1 MTIVDAAEPSQS
13 GPPVVIPVAAD
24 GVQRAT
30 ITLDSYSYTPNHL
43 IVEAGK
49 PVELTLTSV
58 TTIDPAQFY
67 HQRPGGKPIRR
78 TGCECR
84 QDGHHEIYTD
94 SAWHISHLLR
104 QTSLAVAQPS
114 RQRDGR
120 EAGSAIGVAT
130 SIETSKQELLR
141 DLLKQVSRLFYTTL
155 VVVPADV
162 RDQVSLGYLFAR
174 AADTIAD
181 TELIDRPRRLD
192 LLGQLKAQFVSD
204 QIAWAQV
211 REIQQAVGPIQ
222 QNSAERI
229 LLERLEDCFRLFQ
242 TFSPDDRRRV
252 QRLMTTLT
260 QGMEMDLAVFP
271 GTSAEDL
278 TVLKTLDDLDRY
290 TYYVAGCVGEFWTDL
305 MCAHRKALAS
315 WKVREMSEVGV
326 RFGKG
331 LQLTNIVK
339 DIAHD
344 LQKGRCYVPAPM
356 LAEAGLT
363 ARDLL
368 DQRNRPRFQPV
379 LSKLVRMA
387 VEHLDQGWL
396 YTMAIPRFE
405 TRLRLSCMW
414 PILSAGESLKLV
426 MNSPDLLNPAV
437 KVKIPRSK
445 VYQIMALTTFTGA
458 CGYVGTA
465 YWGRLRKQII

>member
-1 MTIVDAAEPSQS
+1 MA
-13 GPPVVIPVAAD
+13 
-24 GVQRAT
+24 
-30 ITLDSYSYTPNHL
+30 
-43 IVEAGK
+43 
-49 PVELTLTSV
+49 TSV
-58 TTIDPAQFY
+58 
-67 HQRPGGKPIRR
+67 
-78 TGCECR
+78 
-84 QDGHHEIYTD
+84 
-94 SAWHISHLLR
+94 
-104 QTSLAVAQPS
+104 
-114 RQRDGR
+114 
-120 EAGSAIGVAT
+120 
-130 SIETSKQELLR
+130 ETFKQELLR

-162 RDQVSLGYLFAR
+162 RDQVSLAYLFAR

-204 QIAWAQV
+204 QFAWTQI
-211 REIQQAVGPIQ
+211 REIQQAVAPIQ
-222 QNSAERI
+222 QDSAERI
-229 LLERLEDCFRLFQ
+229 LLERLEDCFKLFQ
-242 TFSPDDRRRV
+242 TFSPDDRRRI
-252 QRLMTTLT
+252 QRLMSTLT
-260 QGMEMDLAVFP
+260 QGMEMDLVVFH
-271 GTSAEDL
+271 GTTAEDL

-305 MCAHRKALAS
+305 MCAHRTALAS

-344 LQKGRCYVPAPM
+344 LQRGRCYVPEPM

-363 ARDLL
+363 GRDLL
-368 DQRNRPRFQPV
+368 DQQNRARFQPV

-396 YTMAIPRFE
+396 YAMAVPRYE

-437 KVKIPRSK
+437 KVKIPRSQ
-445 VYQIMALTTFTGA
+445 VYQIMALTTGTFA

-465 YWGRLRKQII
+465 CWGRLRKQIV

>member
-1 MTIVDAAEPSQS
+1 M
-13 GPPVVIPVAAD
+13 
-24 GVQRAT
+24 
-30 ITLDSYSYTPNHL
+30 
-43 IVEAGK
+43 
-49 PVELTLTSV
+49 
-58 TTIDPAQFY
+58 
-67 HQRPGGKPIRR
+67 
-78 TGCECR
+78 
-84 QDGHHEIYTD
+84 
-94 SAWHISHLLR
+94 
-104 QTSLAVAQPS
+104 
-114 RQRDGR
+114 
-120 EAGSAIGVAT
+120 AT

-162 RDQVSLGYLFAR
+162 RDQVSLAYLFAR

-204 QIAWAQV
+204 QLTWTQV

-229 LLERLEDCFRLFQ
+229 LLERLEDCFKLLQ
-242 TFSPDDRRRV
+242 TFSPDDRRCIH
-252 QRLMTTLT
+252 RLMTTLT
-260 QGMEMDLAVFP
+260 QGMEMDLVVFH
-271 GTSAEDL
+271 GKSAEDL
-278 TVLKTLDDLDRY
+278 VALKTLDDLDRY

-305 MCAHRKALAS
+305 MCAHRTALAS

-339 DIAHD
+339 DVAHD

-356 LAEAGLT
+356 LADAGLKP
-363 ARDLL
+363 RDLL
-368 DQRNRPRFQPV
+368 NQENLSRFRPV
-379 LSKLVRMA
+379 LSQLVRMA
-387 VEHLDQGWL
+387 TEHLDQGWM
-396 YTMAIPRFE
+396 YTMAIPWRE

-426 MNSPDLLNPAV
+426 MNSPDLLNPGV
-437 KVKIPRSK
+437 KIKIPRSK
-445 VYQIMALTTFTGA
+445 VYQIMALTTGTFA

-465 YWGRLRKQII
+465 YWGRLRKQIV

>member
-1 MTIVDAAEPSQS
+1 M
-13 GPPVVIPVAAD
+13 
-24 GVQRAT
+24 
-30 ITLDSYSYTPNHL
+30 
-43 IVEAGK
+43 
-49 PVELTLTSV
+49 
-58 TTIDPAQFY
+58 
-67 HQRPGGKPIRR
+67 
-78 TGCECR
+78 
-84 QDGHHEIYTD
+84 
-94 SAWHISHLLR
+94 
-104 QTSLAVAQPS
+104 
-114 RQRDGR
+114 
-120 EAGSAIGVAT
+120 AT

-162 RDQVSLGYLFAR
+162 RDQVSLAYLFAR

-192 LLGQLKAQFVSD
+192 LLGQFKAQFVSD

-222 QNSAERI
+222 QSSAERI
-229 LLERLEDCFRLFQ
+229 LLERLEDCFKLFQ
-242 TFSPDDRRRV
+242 TFSPDDRRRI

-271 GTSAEDL
+271 GTSTRDL
-278 TVLKTLDDLDRY
+278 TALKTLDDLDRY

-305 MCAHRKALAS
+305 MCAHRTGLAS
-315 WKVREMSEVGV
+315 WKVREMADVAV

-344 LQKGRCYVPAPM
+344 LQEGRCYVPAPM

-368 DQRNRPRFQPV
+368 DQQNRARFQPV

-396 YTMAIPRFE
+396 YAMAIPRHE

-445 VYQIMALTTFTGA
+445 VYQIIALTTFTGA
-458 CGYVGTA
+458 CRYVGTA
-465 YWGRLRKQII
+465 YWGRLRKQIV

>member
-1 MTIVDAAEPSQS
+1 
-13 GPPVVIPVAAD
+13 
-24 GVQRAT
+24 
-30 ITLDSYSYTPNHL
+30 
-43 IVEAGK
+43 
-49 PVELTLTSV
+49 
-58 TTIDPAQFY
+58 
-67 HQRPGGKPIRR
+67 
-78 TGCECR
+78 
-84 QDGHHEIYTD
+84 
-94 SAWHISHLLR
+94 
-104 QTSLAVAQPS
+104 
-114 RQRDGR
+114 
-120 EAGSAIGVAT
+120 VAT
-130 SIETSKQELLR
+130 SVETFKQELLR

-162 RDQVSLGYLFAR
+162 RDQVSLAYLFAR

-192 LLGQLKAQFVSD
+192 LLSQLKAQFVSD
-204 QIAWAQV
+204 QLTWTQI
-211 REIQQAVGPIQ
+211 REIQQAVAPIQ
-222 QNSAERI
+222 QDSAERI
-229 LLERLEDCFRLFQ
+229 LLERLEDCFKLFQ
-242 TFSPDDRRRV
+242 TFSPDDRRRI
-252 QRLMTTLT
+252 QRLMSTLT
-260 QGMEMDLAVFP
+260 QGMEMDLVVFH
-271 GTSAEDL
+271 GTTAEDL

-305 MCAHRKALAS
+305 MCAHRTALAT

-344 LQKGRCYVPAPM
+344 LQRGRCYVPAPM

-363 ARDLL
+363 GRDLL
-368 DQRNRPRFQPV
+368 DQRNRARFQPV

-396 YTMAIPRFE
+396 YAMAVPRYE

-437 KVKIPRSK
+437 KVKIPRSQ
-445 VYQIMALTTFTGA
+445 VYQIMALTTGTFA

-465 YWGRLRKQII
+465 CWGRLRKQIV